1 MDSQQTEEHC
11 NAINYIFN
19 TCNYINGILILLMI
33 YSSLFRVEK
42 GVLRGKTLA
51 GAQHSSIKS
60 REVRCLKQTNERE
73 SKPGGTYLEQRRLEI
88 SFHVRFCR
96 VLSSVN
102 YFPGCEANPM
112 RGEREHALYADDIVM
127 LFWLGNYMYASFRP
141 SSAMVLLLL
150 CQFLIFF
157 QDAFL

>member
-1 MDSQQTEEHC
+1 MDSLQTEEHC
-11 NAINYIFN
+11 YAIHYIFN
-19 TCNYINGILILLMI
+19 TCKYRNGILILLMI

-42 GVLRGKTLA
+42 CVHRGKTSA
-51 GAQHSSIKS
+51 RAHSSIKS

-112 RGEREHALYADDIVM
+112 RGEEHALYADDIVM
-127 LFWLGNYMYASFRP
+127 LF
-141 SSAMVLLLL
+141 
-150 CQFLIFF
+150 
-157 QDAFL
+157 